1 MSKVSVVSLS
11 FHSLQI
17 NQRRLFDHPRLS
29 QYQRWE
35 ITKMCNSQE
44 ISRER
49 GFHRFAGLPFELRE
63 QIWKSSFTHRV
74 VELRARKAHY
84 ADAFRHGSVPS
95 WQSDSNNP
103 AALSVN
109 AEARKAALR
118 HYYIRIP
125 LAAASSCDVPGDS
138 TIARERILCLNPAT
152 DTVAM
157 LGDLDF
163 YRLSTFLAGI
173 RHRDPI
179 GVGLRSLAVSARW
192 TSHGGAGSSI
202 QMIVKV
208 MFPDIDEF
216 IVYLLDENFLRN
228 RKANG
233 TWLLEDCTDRNMLKS
248 FEAEGGRHL
257 RDGNDWI
264 VIGKSKVRI
273 MQLLFEPGWK

>member
-1 MSKVSVVSLS
+1 
-11 FHSLQI
+11 
-17 NQRRLFDHPRLS
+17 
-29 QYQRWE
+29 
-35 ITKMCNSQE
+35 MCNFGETSTD
-44 ISRER
+44 
-49 GFHRFAGLPFELRE
+49 GAFHRFAELPFELRE
-63 QIWKSSFTHRV
+63 QIWRFSFTRRV
-74 VELRARKAHY
+74 IELRARKAHY

-95 WQSDSNNP
+95 WQSYSNNP

-118 HYYIRIP
+118 FYYIRIP

-138 TIARERILCLNPAT
+138 TRARERTLCLNPAV

-163 YRLSTFLAGI
+163 YRLSTFLAGM
-173 RHRDPI
+173 RHRDPA

-208 MFPDIDEF
+208 MFPDMDEF

-228 RKANG
+228 RETNG
-233 TWLLEDCTDRNMLKS
+233 TWSLEDCTDRDMLKS

-257 RDGNDWI
+257 RDNNDWI
-264 VIGKSKVRI
+264 VIGKNKVRI
-273 MQLLFEPGWK
+273 MQLLFKPGWK